1 MNRFFRCGLIATI
14 TVGLIF
20 PIQAQEVDL
29 KGRVIDQKGKAVKEA
44 ELKLLKLNLSCL
56 SDNAG
61 NFQLSSKT
69 SISLG
74 SIKKNRGFIGIKNK
88 ILELGD
94 LSNASIAVYS
104 INGALLKRIDVEN
117 QNRFL
122 IEELIPRATNSQTLI
137 ISILSG
143 NEKFNLKAVKCGS
156 QWLWKNYVKNG
167 SNSANLN
174 KVAATILD
182 TLIISKP
189 GKATSIIP
197 ISELVADLK
206 IITLLDESSTC
217 GPSVMLGDVE
227 FSEPSKTFKDSLS
240 VKMSTK
246 IADAQIRYTTDGQ
259 LPTSSSPLY
268 EGNAITI
275 KQTTQLRAAAFVDGS
290 LVGKYSTAIYIARD
304 FDYTSDIPIIIM
316 DGYAKGVPPDKYN
329 FLDLAFMTFEPVN
342 GVASISNPPTLVTRA
357 GYHLRGQSSMMM
369 FAQRPY
375 RIELWDNYDKDV
387 DFPVLGMPAS
397 SDWALISLCTDNSL
411 VRNVFAFELGK
422 AAGLATVQYAF
433 AEVFIN
439 QENGIVEKAD
449 YEGIYNLI
457 QPIKNRKD
465 VLDLKQLKP
474 DDTDPAKLSGG
485 YIFKFDQ
492 MVNDSGMIKL
502 KCTGATATCYSDL
515 ELVDPPEPN
524 QQQIDWI
531 TNYIQQFHDALHT
544 QPVGDWKKY
553 VDMNSFV
560 NNHVLNEITR
570 NVDAWV
576 KSHYMYKDR
585 DKPITAGPV
594 WDYNFA
600 MGNFTDGNMMGGGFG
615 GGGFGGGGFGGGGFG
630 GGSSKK
636 TGWHILDNRAG
647 SGDWHNMMWKQ
658 PEFQSAF
665 KQRYQE
671 LRKGNLSN
679 AEIEKILSNLTKPLK
694 NVAQRNFEAYPMGDC
709 IFENSMWKSMF
720 KQSITD
726 YTWEGQVD
734 SLRAWTLRRLKT
746 LDSLVNTLN

>member
-1 MNRFFRCGLIATI
+1 MNGFLRYSLFAAMMVVLT
-14 TVGLIF
+14 F
-20 PIQAQEVDL
+20 PLQAQDVDL
-29 KGRVIDQKGKAVKEA
+29 KGKIIDQKGKPVKEA
-44 ELKLLKLNLSCL
+44 ELKLSKLSFSCL
-56 SDNAG
+56 SDNSG
-61 NFQLSSKT
+61 NFKLSSNT
-69 SISLG
+69 AINHG
-74 SIKKNRGFIGIKNK
+74 SIKKNRGFIGIKNRV
-88 ILELGD
+88 LELGN
-94 LSNASIAVYS
+94 LSNVSIAVFS
-104 INGALLKRIDVEN
+104 INGALLNRLEVEK
-117 QNRFL
+117 QNRLF
-122 IEELIPRATNSQTLI
+122 IDELIPSSVNSQTVI

-143 NEKFNLKAVKCGS
+143 DQKINLKAVKCGS
-156 QWLWKNYVKNG
+156 QWLWNNQLKNG
-167 SNSANLN
+167 PNSNGLK
-174 KVAATILD
+174 KVAAAALD

-189 GKATSIIP
+189 GKATAIIP
-197 ISELVADLK
+197 IGELVADLK
-206 IITLLDESSTC
+206 IITLLDENQTI
-217 GPSVMLGDVE
+217 GQSVMLGDVE
-227 FSEPSKTFKDSLS
+227 FSEPSKTFRDSLS

-246 IADAQIRYTTDGQ
+246 ISDAQIRYTTDGQ

-268 EGNAITI
+268 DEKAIII
-275 KQTTQLRAAAFVDGS
+275 KQTTQLRAAAFNNGS
-290 LVGKYSTAIYIARD
+290 MSGKYSTAIYIARD

-316 DGYAKGVPPDKYN
+316 DGYGKGVPPDKYN
-329 FLDLAFMTFEPVN
+329 FIDLAFMVFEPVN

-387 DFPVLGMPAS
+387 DLPVLGMPS
-397 SDWALISLCTDNSL
+397 GSDWALISLCTDNSL
-411 VRNVFAFELGK
+411 IRNVFAFELGK
-422 AAGLATVQYAF
+422 AAGLATVQYGW

-439 QENGIVEKAD
+439 QESGVVEKTD

-465 VLDLKQLKP
+465 VLDLKQLRP
-474 DDTDPAKLSGG
+474 EDTDPGVLSGG

-502 KCTGATATCYSDL
+502 KCSGARGSCYDDL
-515 ELVDPPEPN
+515 ELVDPPKPN

-585 DKPITAGPV
+585 DKPIVAGPV

-600 MGNFTDGNMMGGGFG
+600 MGNFTEGFG
-615 GGGFGGGGFGGGGFG
+615 GMGDGGWGGGGWGGG
-630 GGSSKK
+630 GGSSQK

-647 SGDWHNMMWKQ
+647 SGDWHNVMWEQ

-665 KQRYQE
+665 KTRYQE
-671 LRKGNLSN
+671 LRNGNLSN
-679 AEIEKILSNLTKPLK
+679 EEIEKIIDNLTKPLE
-694 NVAQRNFEAYPMGDC
+694 NVANRNFEAYPMGDC
-709 IFENSMWKSMF
+709 ILEGSMWKSMF
-720 KQSITD
+720 QQSITD
-726 YTWEGQVD
+726 FTWEGQVD
-734 SLRAWTLRRLKT
+734 SLRAWVSKRLKT
-746 LDSLVNTLN
+746 LDSLTNTLN